1 MRKQFYFPIV
11 ICTAATCLVL
21 SGCASL
27 RLLSFGA
34 SGISYAVSGK
44 SISDHAISTV
54 MEQDCSLHRV
64 VMEENVCS
72 ERDGNGILRSARPR
86 AKQQVASVSNEAHW
100 QVLTKNTKAIV
111 EPNLK
116 PNPIKRKYVSTI
128 SPDETVRQL
137 MAANNN
143 KGEVEIGVA
152 RPFENN
158 VGLVVKISNK
168 GPINKKPVN
177 RKPVNKKPID
187 KGPLLF
193 AVLGS
198 FNELK
203 YARDNLREHPDLNA
217 QIITNPTTAIANGAT
232 RYRVVSGPM
241 SEQDFNHNLGRNGDK
256 QAYHA
261 WRLRLCGD
269 SLLPP
274 PCTAP
279 MLRQHAK

>member
-1 MRKQFYFPIV
+1 MRKLFYFPI
-11 ICTAATCLVL
+11 IIGTAVTCLVL

-27 RLLSFGA
+27 QLLSFGA
-34 SGISYAVSGK
+34 SSISYAVSGK

-54 MEQDCSLHRV
+54 MEQDCALHRV
-64 VMEENVCS
+64 VMDETVCT
-72 ERDGNGILRSARPR
+72 ERDSNGILRSARPG
-86 AKQQVASVSNEAHW
+86 ANQQVASVSNEAHW
-100 QVLTKNTKAIV
+100 QVLARKTKATV
-111 EPNLK
+111 E

-137 MAANNN
+137 MATNNN
-143 KGEVEIGVA
+143 NGEVEIGVA
-152 RPFENN
+152 RPFESH
-158 VGLVVKISNK
+158 VGLVVKSSEI
-168 GPINKKPVN
+168 GPIYKETNN
-177 RKPVNKKPID
+177 

-198 FNELK
+198 FNELQ
-203 YARDNLREHPDLNA
+203 YATDNLREHPDLNA
-217 QIITNPTTAIANGAT
+217 QIITNPAAAIAKGAT
-232 RYRVVSGPM
+232 LYRVVAGPM
-241 SEQDFNHNLGRNGDK
+241 SEQDFNHKLGRDGDK

>member
-1 MRKQFYFPIV
+1 MRKLFYFPIIISAMV
-11 ICTAATCLVL
+11 ACVVL

-27 RLLSFGA
+27 QLLSFGA

-54 MEQDCSLHRV
+54 MEQDCALHRV

-72 ERDGNGILRSARPR
+72 EPDGNGILRSARPG
-86 AKQQVASVSNEAHW
+86 ANQQVASMSNEAHW
-100 QVLTKNTKAIV
+100 QVVVVKKTKAPV
-111 EPNLK
+111 ES
-116 PNPIKRKYVSTI
+116 NPIKRKYVSTI

-137 MAANNN
+137 MAPNNN
-143 KGEVEIGVA
+143 NGEVEIGVA
-152 RPFENN
+152 RPFKSNI
-158 VGLVVKISNK
+158 GMVVKSSKHGAVDK
-168 GPINKKPVN
+168 GAV
-177 RKPVNKKPID
+177 D

-217 QIITNPTTAIANGAT
+217 QIITNSAPAIANGAT
-232 RYRVVSGPM
+232 RYRVVTGPM
-241 SEQDFNHNLGRNGDK
+241 SEQDFNHNLGKNGDK

-261 WRLRLCGD
+261 WRLRLCGG

>member
-1 MRKQFYFPIV
+1 MRKLFYFPI
-11 ICTAATCLVL
+11 IISATVACLVL

-27 RLLSFGA
+27 QLLSFGA
-34 SGISYAVSGK
+34 SSISYAVSGK

-54 MEQDCSLHRV
+54 MEQDCALHRV

-72 ERDGNGILRSARPR
+72 EPDGNGILRSARPG
-86 AKQQVASVSNEAHW
+86 ANQQVASVSNEAHW
-100 QVLTKNTKAIV
+100 QVVAKKTKVPV
-111 EPNLK
+111 E
-116 PNPIKRKYVSTI
+116 PNPIKRKYVSAI

-143 KGEVEIGVA
+143 NGEVEIGVA
-152 RPFENN
+152 RPFESN
-158 VGLVVKISNK
+158 VGVVVKSSGK
-168 GPINKKPVN
+168 G
-177 RKPVNKKPID
+177 PVNKKPVD

-217 QIITNPTTAIANGAT
+217 QIITNPAAAIANGAT
-232 RYRVVSGPM
+232 RYRVVAGPM